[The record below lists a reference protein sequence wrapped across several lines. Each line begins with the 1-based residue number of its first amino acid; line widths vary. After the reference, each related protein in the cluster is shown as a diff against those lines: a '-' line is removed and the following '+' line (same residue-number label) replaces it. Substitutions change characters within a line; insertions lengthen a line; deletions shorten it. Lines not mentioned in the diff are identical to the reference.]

1 MLTIAHRLS
10 TLKNADKIM
19 VMNEGELIEFGR
31 PSDL

>member
-31 PSDL
+31 PGDL